1 MRKLLGLLVL
11 LAGSTTVLSATGDT
25 RCDRGCLQEL
35 IERYMR
41 AVAANDVKAVPLM
54 LGYRQTEN
62 TKVTRPGTGVWKT
75 VTALGNQPNLYLDP
89 VTGEALWFGT
99 VETTLRKQPEVV
111 MVRIKVIDRE
121 IAEAE
126 WIMTG
131 PGLASMRGPAQ
142 PDGTNEVFSDPAWL
156 TANRPPTRVVPVAKR
171 RSRVALEGI
180 ANSYFDGLTANDGS
194 LVLAHPD
201 CFRAENGRL
210 MTGQP
215 LEEGRTDG
223 YQGRTNCTSGF
234 DRLDISLVAQRR
246 FFAIDE
252 TQQVVASA
260 AVFLRKPNA
269 AFRRCVFFEIFYI
282 DEGRIS
288 QIYSVLYYPAP
299 DEPVPNWPPY
309 DGNFPLPASFG
320 EAR

>member
-1 MRKLLGLLVL
+1 MRKLFGLFVLV
-11 LAGSTTVLSATGDT
+11 AGLVPALSTASDT

-35 IERYMR
+35 ADRYMR

-54 LGYRQTEN
+54 AGFRQTEN
-62 TKVTRPGTGVWKT
+62 TKVTRPGTGIWKT
-75 VTALGNQPNLYLDP
+75 VTGIDKQANLYLDP
-89 VTGEALWFGT
+89 VNGQALWFGT
-99 VETTLRKQPEVV
+99 VETTLRKQPEVA
-111 MVRIKVIDRE
+111 MVRIKVVGRE

-126 WIMTG
+126 WILTG
-131 PGLASMRGPAQ
+131 PGLASMRGPAE
-142 PDGTNEVFSDPAWL
+142 PDGTNELFSDPQWL
-156 TANRPPTRVVPVAKR
+156 TAHRPPSRVVPAAKR
-171 RSRVALEGI
+171 LSRAALEGI
-180 ANSYFDGLTANDGS
+180 ANSYFDGLTHNDGS

-223 YQGRTNCTSGF
+223 YQGKTNCASGF

-252 TQQVVASA
+252 TQQVVATA
-260 AVFLRKPNA
+260 AVFMRKPDS

-282 DEGRIS
+282 DDGRIS
-288 QIYSVLYYPAP
+288 QIYSVLYYPASH
-299 DEPVPNWPPY
+299 EPAPNWPPY

-320 EAR
+320 KTR